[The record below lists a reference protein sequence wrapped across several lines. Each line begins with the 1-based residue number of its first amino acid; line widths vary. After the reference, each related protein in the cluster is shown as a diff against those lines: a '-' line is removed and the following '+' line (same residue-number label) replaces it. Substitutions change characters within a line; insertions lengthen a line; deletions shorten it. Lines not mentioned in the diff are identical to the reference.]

1 MPNFNLVNES
11 SLDKILKAKVFV
23 HTDSQLRAVHIILGY
38 TPISKTFQA
47 LKCVIKARDL
57 RLHRISVAVPSFLI
71 SGQIPKGVLTT
82 TTILEEVPKVE
93 ASSSH
98 PISKEEEEE
107 KEKEKEEGEIFEVF
121 DSEDDFE
128 VLNQPLSL
136 VKESQVQE
144 ASPVLNN
151 MGIQ

>member
-107 KEKEKEEGEIFEVF
+107 KEKEEGEIFEVF

-144 ASPVLNN
+144 ASPVLDN

>member
-23 HTDSQLRAVHIILGY
+23 HTDSQLRAAHIILGY

-47 LKCVIKARDL
+47 LKCVIEAQDP
-57 RLHRISVAVPSFLI
+57 RLHRISVAVPGFLI

-82 TTILEEVPKVE
+82 TPILEGVPKVE

-98 PISKEEEEE
+98 PISKEEEE
-107 KEKEKEEGEIFEVF
+107 EKEKEEGEIFEVF

-144 ASPVLNN
+144 ASPILNN